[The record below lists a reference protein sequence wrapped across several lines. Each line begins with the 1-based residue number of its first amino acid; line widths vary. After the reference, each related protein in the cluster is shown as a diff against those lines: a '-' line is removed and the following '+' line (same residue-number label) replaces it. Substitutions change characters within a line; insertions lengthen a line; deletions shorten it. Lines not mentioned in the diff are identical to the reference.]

1 MSVTRVP
8 VSFAEATPRER
19 LRLLVEDFTEFL
31 DPFARVSSPHLAAH
45 GLVAQRDDGVVA
57 GRGTLGGT
65 ALAAIA
71 IDGRF
76 LGGSIGEVGGA
87 KIAATLEGA
96 PGGALIAFD
105 TGGIRLQ
112 EANLGILAL
121 AEICDAIVALRARAP
136 VVAVIAGRVGCY
148 GGMSLAAS
156 RCSNIILPA
165 GARFGLNGPDVV
177 EQEAGPDELD
187 ARDRP
192 TIWRLTGGARRVAQ
206 GHADLLVAD
215 DGAALAAAV
224 RAAFEAPSRHVER
237 LSVTRLRATF
247 DATISGTA

>member
-1 MSVTRVP
+1 VNSVRTP

-19 LRLLVEDFTEFL
+19 LRALVDDFVEFL

-45 GLVAQRDDGVVA
+45 GLVAQRDDGVVV
-57 GRGTLGGT
+57 GRGR
-65 ALAAIA
+65 LAGSTVGAVA

-87 KIAATLEGA
+87 KIAATLEAA

-112 EANLGILAL
+112 EANLGILAI

-156 RCSNIILPA
+156 LCSHIVMTE
-165 GARFGLNGPDVV
+165 GARLGLNGPDVV
-177 EQEAGPDELD
+177 EQEAGPDEMD

-192 TIWRLTGGARRVAQ
+192 AIWRLTGGARRVAQ
-206 GHADLLVAD
+206 GHADALAPD
-215 DGAALAAAV
+215 DCAALAMAV
-224 RAAFEAPSRHVER
+224 RAAFGALSQHLER
-237 LSVTRLRATF
+237 LSTTRLRASF
-247 DATISGTA
+247 DAALGGEP